1 MWRYIATPLAQ
12 DGAERVR
19 TQDRTFLE
27 IQRGFERRVGL
38 AILTGEYQVVGC
50 LLDSVWVALPEVQQ
64 RVHLS
69 PAAVRYTLTKM
80 ASRGVVLARSNPH
93 DGRSMQYSLTDEMR
107 ALVLQQHA
115 GYRALAVAARANR
128 RRAQVPLNTYHSF
141 IRKGRQ
147 VSHLTA
153 EFQILVYL
161 YLAACLGNH
170 EMSQFIDVSAAKFN
184 QSLAK
189 LRELGLI
196 EVAPDPGDR
205 RRKLYNLA
213 HPVRLAMDDLHDEAG
228 LWLDGVLA
236 AQSLPGAGDPSH
248 SGALT
253 PSA

>member
-1 MWRYIATPLAQ
+1 MAT
-12 DGAERVR
+12 DSRN
-19 TQDRTFLE
+19 FLE

-38 AILTGEYQVVGC
+38 AVLTGEYQVVGC
-50 LLDSVWVALPEVQQ
+50 LLDIEWLGLPGLQQ

-69 PAAVRYTLTKM
+69 PAALRYTLATM
-80 ASRGVVLARSNPH
+80 ISRGVLLARSNPE
-93 DGRSMQYSLTDEMR
+93 DGRGMQYRLTDEMR
-107 ALVLQQHA
+107 ALVLEAHA
-115 GYRALAVAARANR
+115 GYRALATVARANR
-128 RRAQVPLNTYHSF
+128 RKAQVPLNTYHSF

-161 YLAACLGNH
+161 YLAASLGNH

-184 QSLAK
+184 QSLAR
-189 LRELGLI
+189 LRELGLV

-205 RRKLYNLA
+205 RRKLYSLA
-213 HPVRLAMDDLHDEAG
+213 HPVRVAMDDLHDEAG

-236 AQSLPGAGDPSH
+236 AQSPSGAGDPSD
-248 SGALT
+248 SVALT